1 MRKTKKIKVD
11 NKEITVKELTV
22 RELLSFVEDSES
34 VSLDT
39 LGELLE
45 VATEGL
51 DMSTLKEMTP
61 SEIKQVW
68 DAFREVNSVF
78 FDTAK
83 ALGMGEAVAEIKK
96 SLVSD
101 FSKLLASS

>member
-11 NKEITVKELTV
+11 NREITVKELTV
-22 RELLSFVEDSES
+22 KELLSFFEEGES
-34 VSLDT
+34 LSLET
-39 LGELLE
+39 LGRLLE

-51 DMSTLKEMTP
+51 DIDSLKEMAP

-83 ALGMGEAVAEIKK
+83 ALGMGEAVSEVKK

-101 FSKLLASS
+101 FSKLLANS